1 MLRSLS
7 RLIKLCE
14 NRISVREERFLPI
27 VSIQK
32 CDFVDWTRENFPDII
47 TFRFKHDGRDILIY
61 GLNGYAKTIFLF
73 RHVPSIP
80 FPISNYLHI
89 TKKNNTI
96 GLISHIYISPPN
108 SF

>member
-47 TFRFKHDGRDILIY
+47 IFRFKHDGRDILIY
-61 GLNGYAKTIFLF
+61 GLNGYAKTLFLF

-80 FPISNYLHI
+80 PKRNPVSNYLHI
-89 TKKNNTI
+89 YD
-96 GLISHIYISPPN
+96 H
-108 SF
+108 